1 MRELFNLEEFT
12 RTFWCLFWWLG
23 IFQIQEPEYE
33 ISDEGLKKRQQ
44 LLPLSQK
51 HPEGLSGYQ
60 QSSRKLTRLPGDKII
75 PYFPHGNMHPY
86 FVNWTR

>member
-33 ISDEGLKKRQQ
+33 ISDEGLKKKTATATPKPETSRGTEW
-44 LLPLSQK
+44 LST
-51 HPEGLSGYQ
+51 E
-60 QSSRKLTRLPGDKII
+60 
-75 PYFPHGNMHPY
+75 
-86 FVNWTR
+86 